1 MVGFHPGM
9 TRAHVVICHTSW
21 IMKGVN
27 SAMATT
33 EPELAT
39 AERPEYGE
47 SSGSLCSIPSRFRGA
62 LVARRKTSKLRFLL
76 LSQKPDAIPPPE
88 EPCRSARAVP
98 PPWRNMARF
107 RSGYRFVGTDD
118 GAPPRACTSASR
130 RHASLHDPKFQV
142 DTSGLSPFPG
152 CSVLW
157 KES

>member
-9 TRAHVVICHTSW
+9 TRAHVVIRHTSW

-76 LSQKPDAIPPPE
+76 LSQNPTPSPPQKSRAAPP
-88 EPCRSARAVP
+88 EPCRRLGETWPVFGAVTDSSAPTTAHLHAPAPQRH
-98 PPWRNMARF
+98 
-107 RSGYRFVGTDD
+107 
-118 GAPPRACTSASR
+118 GAMRLYMTQSSR
-130 RHASLHDPKFQV
+130 WTLQ
-142 DTSGLSPFPG
+142 G
-152 CSVLW
+152 
-157 KES
+157 